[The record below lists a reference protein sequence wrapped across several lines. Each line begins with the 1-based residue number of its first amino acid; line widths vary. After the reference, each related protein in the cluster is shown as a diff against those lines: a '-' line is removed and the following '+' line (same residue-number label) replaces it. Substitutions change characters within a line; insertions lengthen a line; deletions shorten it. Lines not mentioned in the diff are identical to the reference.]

1 MYKINEVFY
10 TLQGEGAHSGI
21 PAVFVRFSGCNL
33 RCPWCDTEFT
43 SFTPMTADEIVSTA
57 LSLYEADTQGR
68 RRMMV
73 LTGGEPS
80 LQVDDALIAALHAAG
95 FYICIETNGTRPLP
109 AGIDWITCSPKI
121 TNYQTVSPQ
130 NGMEKCLDLALRTEG
145 IVGNVVPT
153 IDHLDG
159 RGTNYQLPITNS
171 HPLALRKVNEVKVVF
186 TGDYDPNIWREHLEA
201 EHWLLQP
208 LRYTGEW
215 LLQSNV
221 DEWEDDRN
229 DNLADTVQ
237 YILAHPFW
245 RLSVQLHKIVGLR

>member
-1 MYKINEVFY
+1 MLYKVNEIFY

-33 RCPWCDTEFT
+33 RCPWCDTEFAEY
-43 SFTPMTADEIVSTA
+43 SEMTAEEIVKEVQD
-57 LSLYEADTQGR
+57 LYDVPNER
-68 RRMMV
+68 HKMCV

-80 LQVDDALIAALHAAG
+80 LQVDEALIEALHQAG

-109 AGIDWITCSPKI
+109 KGIDWITCSPKMKA
-121 TNYQTVSPQ
+121 SPHPLPK
-130 NGMEKCLDLALRTEG
+130 GGGDIPTHLALK
-145 IVGNVVPT
+145 
-153 IDHLDG
+153 
-159 RGTNYQLPITNS
+159 Q
-171 HPLALRKVNEVKVVF
+171 VNEVKVVF
-186 TGDYDPNIWREHLEA
+186 TGTYDPEIWRTQLKA

-208 LRYTGEW
+208 LRYNGEM
-215 LLQSNV
+215 LIEGGI

-229 DNLADTVQ
+229 DNLDETVR

>member
-33 RCPWCDTEFT
+33 RCPWCDTEFAE
-43 SFTPMTADEIVSTA
+43 FTEMSADEIVREA
-57 LSLYEADTQGR
+57 LSIYDIPNER
-68 RRMMV
+68 RKMLV

-80 LQVDDALIAALHAAG
+80 LQVDTPLIDALHAAG

-109 AGIDWITCSPKI
+109 DGIDWITCSPKMV
-121 TNYQTVSPQ
+121 YQSEGRSISETVYQRS
-130 NGMEKCLDLALRTEG
+130 GLSAKRSSLALKR
-145 IVGNVVPT
+145 
-153 IDHLDG
+153 
-159 RGTNYQLPITNS
+159 
-171 HPLALRKVNEVKVVF
+171 VNEVKVVF
-186 TGDYDPNIWREHLEA
+186 TGTYDPEIWRSQLEA

-215 LLQSNV
+215 LLNNC
-221 DEWEDDRN
+221 DAFEDDRN
-229 DNLADTVQ
+229 DNLDDTVR
-237 YILAHPFW
+237 YILSHPFW